1 MKDIISKDPRVEELM
16 KERDV
21 LERQLRSL
29 RGKISTRIEKILL
42 SKLRFAVAQH
52 KWRIV
57 PNDNYSRE
65 DPLTREITLEL
76 IDDDHMASNGL
87 PSLAKVAKVTSPR
100 NRSKYHQNKILSKKM
115 IHRNVSSDIKNYRDF
130 VSFSERYEIDYI
142 IYKNTFL
149 NFSYNRI
156 RIASKYSMDD
166 VYSILRKFEF
176 PLDLSVQISDIE
188 KIESDL
194 RKRKELMHDLS
205 SKSLF
210 SL

>member
-1 MKDIISKDPRVEELM
+1 MKDIISKDSKVEELM
-16 KERDV
+16 KERTL

-29 RGKISTRIEKILL
+29 RGKISIRIERILL
-42 SKLRFAVAQH
+42 SKLRLAVAQH

-65 DPLTREITLEL
+65 DPLIKEITLEI
-76 IDDDHMASNGL
+76 IDYDHMASNGV
-87 PSLAKVAKVTSPR
+87 PSLLKGASATTAGHKA
-100 NRSKYHQNKILSKKM
+100 KYHKNKVFSKKM
-115 IHRNVSSDIKNYRDF
+115 IQRRSSSDIKNYRDF
-130 VSFSERYEIDYI
+130 VSISERYEIDHI
-142 IYKNTFL
+142 FHKNTYL
-149 NFSYNRI
+149 NFSYSRI
-156 RIASKYSMDD
+156 RIASRSSMDD

-176 PLDLSVQISDIE
+176 PLDLSIQISDIE